1 MDGGNRQ
8 PEAAMASSR
17 QPRAWYIVGL
27 LTALA
32 ALSFLDRYILALLA
46 APLARDLQLSDSQVA
61 LVIGMAFA
69 VVYTVGGIPIAHMI
83 DRHRRKPIL
92 VVGVLL
98 WSGLTIAA
106 AFAQSFATLLVCR
119 AGVALGEAVLAPA
132 AISLIADL
140 FPHGQRAAPTSVFAS
155 VTSIMSKGAFLLGA
169 GALAL
174 AAAFDPYLHLA
185 SWRMALIIVGVPGL
199 FLAVLVALTMREP
212 QRVVEQ
218 HDSKEGGD
226 FAPFLRYLADNWRL
240 YLPFYVGVMAFGVF
254 AIAAV
259 SWVPSLLVRGFAL
272 TPATA
277 GLWIGVIGSISGFL
291 GTFFWPWLAS
301 RFLRA
306 GRAGAVFA
314 VMALAEAVLIFGGGY
329 GYASASLAVV
339 LAGLGVGQFATS
351 AGAAM
356 PPLAIQAFGPPRMR
370 AKLTS
375 LNQIAIHLIGSSLG
389 PLAVAW
395 IALGWPDAPR
405 ALGYGLAILAVGTGI
420 VGSVSLIWASRTAR
434 SHSQPGLSGVP
445 APQSV

>member
-1 MDGGNRQ
+1 MDRVDRS
-8 PEAAMASSR
+8 PETGAAPSR

-32 ALSFLDRYILALLA
+32 VLSFLDRYILALLA
-46 APLARDLQLSDSQVA
+46 APLAKDLRLSDSQVA
-61 LVIGMAFA
+61 LVIGLAFA
-69 VVYTVGGIPIAHMI
+69 VVYAVGGIPIAQLI
-83 DRHRRKPIL
+83 DRYRRKPIL

-106 AFAQSFATLLVCR
+106 AFAQSFTTLLICR

-140 FPHGQRAAPTSVFAS
+140 FPHGQRATPTSVFAS

-169 GALAL
+169 GALAIASML
-174 AAAFDPYLHLA
+174 DPYVRLA
-185 SWRMALIIVGVPGL
+185 NWRMALIIVGVPGL
-199 FLAVLVALTMREP
+199 FLAILVAFTMREP
-212 QRVVEQ
+212 ARIAAPNETR
-218 HDSKEGGD
+218 DAGD
-226 FAPFLRYLADNWRL
+226 FAPFVRYLSDNWRL

-259 SWVPSLLVRGFAL
+259 SWVPSLLGRGFAL
-272 TPATA
+272 EPATA

-291 GTFFWPWLAS
+291 GTFFWPWLAG
-301 RFLRA
+301 RFVRA
-306 GRAGAVFA
+306 GKHGAIFIA
-314 VMALAEAVLIFGGGY
+314 MALAGAVLIFGAGL
-329 GYASASLAVV
+329 GYANASLAVV
-339 LAGLGVGQFATS
+339 LAGLAVAQFATS

-395 IALGWPDAPR
+395 LALGWPGAPR
-405 ALGYGLAILAVGTGI
+405 ALGYGLAALGVVTGM
-420 VGSVSLIWASRTAR
+420 VGSLSLVWASRAAR
-434 SHSQPGLSGVP
+434 TLSQPGVAMTP
-445 APQSV
+445 APQSI